1 MALSGLKKLRIVI
14 SAITIL
20 YLVVIIFSYI
30 VAIIDEAAWM
40 NVIDDPTIT
49 TEDWQTFN
57 RVLNKVEDKTIYTD
71 ILGYCFSH
79 AWCTNV
85 EDMASKRNIMNGLK
99 R

>member
-71 ILGYCFSH
+71 ILGYLLWGVFLMLG
-79 AWCTNV
+79 ALTWKIWQV
-85 EDMASKRNIMNGLK
+85 REI
-99 R
+99 